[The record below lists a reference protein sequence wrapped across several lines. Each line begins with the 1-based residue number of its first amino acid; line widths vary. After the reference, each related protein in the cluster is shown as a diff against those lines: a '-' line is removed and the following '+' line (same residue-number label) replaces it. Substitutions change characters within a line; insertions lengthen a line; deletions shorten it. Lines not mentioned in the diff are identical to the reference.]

1 MATKKIATY
10 EQVILSALSQREI
23 DGLAFAKAVFRLEE
37 ASKAVENYDVY
48 SSALK
53 FHQMLWTVIQAD
65 VAADGNGLPDDLK
78 ANILSLSIFVD
89 SQTIMAL
96 AEPNAEHLHALIA
109 FDKSIACG
117 LLATRPMD
125 DSPDGAPALL
135 T

>member
-1 MATKKIATY
+1 MSTRKTATY

-23 DGLAFAKAVFRLEE
+23 DGLAFANAVFRLEE
-37 ASKAVENYDVY
+37 ASKAVDDYDAY

-53 FHQMLWTVIQAD
+53 FHQMLWTYIQAD

-96 AEPNAEHLHALIA
+96 AEPNAEHLYSLIA
-109 FDKSIACG
+109 VDKSIASG
-117 LLATRPMD
+117 LLATRPRN
-125 DSPDGAPALL
+125 DSRHGAPALL
-135 T
+135 S

>member
-1 MATKKIATY
+1 MSTNKTATY
-10 EQVILSALSQREI
+10 EQIILSALSQREI
-23 DGLAFAKAVFRLEE
+23 DGQSFAKAVFSLEE
-37 ASKAVENYDVY
+37 ASKAVDDYDAY

-53 FHQMLWTVIQAD
+53 FHQMLWTFIQAD

-96 AEPNAEHLHALIA
+96 AEPNAEHLHSLIA
-109 FDKSIACG
+109 IDKSIASG
-117 LLATRPMD
+117 LLAARPTD
-125 DSPDGAPALL
+125 DSPQGLPAPL

>member
-37 ASKAVENYDVY
+37 ASKAVDDYDAY

-53 FHQMLWTVIQAD
+53 FHQMLWTFIQAD

-96 AEPNAEHLHALIA
+96 AEPNAEHLLSLIA
-109 FDKSIACG
+109 IDKSIASG
-117 LLATRPMD
+117 LFTTKPMD
-125 DSPDGAPALL
+125 DSPHGAPALL

>member
-1 MATKKIATY
+1 MSTRKTATY

-37 ASKAVENYDVY
+37 ASKAVDDYDAY

-53 FHQMLWTVIQAD
+53 FHQMLWTFIQAD

-96 AEPNAEHLHALIA
+96 AEPNAEHLHSLIA
-109 FDKSIACG
+109 IDKSIASG
-117 LLATRPMD
+117 LLAAAPIDR
-125 DSPDGAPALL
+125 SPQEMPARAS
-135 T
+135 

>member
-1 MATKKIATY
+1 MSTRKIATY

-23 DGLAFAKAVFRLEE
+23 DGLAFANAVFRLEE
-37 ASKAVENYDVY
+37 ASKAVDDYDAY

-53 FHQMLWTVIQAD
+53 FHQMLWTFIQAD

-96 AEPNAEHLHALIA
+96 AEPNAEHLYSLIA
-109 FDKSIACG
+109 VDKSIASG

-125 DSPDGAPALL
+125 DARHGTPALL
-135 T
+135 S

>member
-1 MATKKIATY
+1 MSTRKIATY
-10 EQVILSALSQREI
+10 EQIILSALSQREI

-37 ASKAVENYDVY
+37 ASKAVDDYDAY

-53 FHQMLWTVIQAD
+53 FHQMLWTFIQAD

-96 AEPNAEHLHALIA
+96 AEPSAEHLHSLIA
-109 FDKSIACG
+109 IDRSIASG
-117 LLATRPMD
+117 LLSTRPMD
-125 DSPDGAPALL
+125 DSPHGVPVLL

>member
-1 MATKKIATY
+1 MSTRKTATY

-23 DGLAFAKAVFRLEE
+23 DGLAFAKAVFGLEE
-37 ASKAVENYDVY
+37 ASKAVDDYDAY

-53 FHQMLWTVIQAD
+53 FHQMLWTYIQAD

-96 AEPNAEHLHALIA
+96 AEPNAEHLYSLIA
-109 FDKSIACG
+109 VDKSIASG
-117 LLATRPMD
+117 LLATRPRN
-125 DSPDGAPALL
+125 DSRHGAPALL
-135 T
+135 S

>member
-1 MATKKIATY
+1 MSTTKIATY

-37 ASKAVENYDVY
+37 ASKAVEDYDAY

-53 FHQMLWTVIQAD
+53 FHQMLWTFIQAD

-78 ANILSLSIFVD
+78 TNILSLSIFVD

-96 AEPNAEHLHALIA
+96 AEPNAEHLHSLIA
-109 FDKSIACG
+109 IDKSIASG
-117 LLATRPMD
+117 LLNTRPTD
-125 DSPDGAPALL
+125 DSPNGTPVLL

>member
-1 MATKKIATY
+1 MSTKKIATY
-10 EQVILSALSQREI
+10 EQIILSALSQREM

-37 ASKAVENYDVY
+37 ASKAVDDYDAY

-53 FHQMLWTVIQAD
+53 FHQMLWTFIQAD

-96 AEPNAEHLHALIA
+96 AEPSAEHLHSLIA
-109 FDKSIACG
+109 IDKSIASG
-117 LLATRPMD
+117 LLAGGPMD
-125 DSPDGAPALL
+125 DSPHGAPALI

>member
-1 MATKKIATY
+1 MSTRKVATY

-37 ASKAVENYDVY
+37 ASKAVDDYDAY

-53 FHQMLWTVIQAD
+53 FHQMLWTFIQAD

-96 AEPNAEHLHALIA
+96 AEPSAEHLHALIA
-109 FDKSIACG
+109 IDKSIASG
-117 LLATRPMD
+117 LLTTRPMD
-125 DSPDGAPALL
+125 DSPHRAPALL